1 MRPAPTELHLLEPT
15 PLSWCDRA
23 VADPEAILLDH
34 AHCEKKAAATAM
46 NMLFRYPQHG
56 SLLIPLS
63 HLAREEL
70 LHFELVVLEIRRRGG
85 EFERL
90 LPSAYA
96 SEMQKLVRTH
106 EPARLLD
113 LLLLFA
119 MIEARSCERMAL
131 LAERWTDPALS
142 RLYRDLVQSEARH
155 HNVYLELA
163 GSLIDASEVKKR
175 LTVFQAAEREACK
188 LPPPEDGRPRM
199 HSM

>member
-1 MRPAPTELHLLEPT
+1 MRPEVTRLRLLEPT
-15 PLSWCDRA
+15 PTSWCDRA
-23 VADPEAILLDH
+23 LADPEAILLDH

-46 NMLFRYPQHG
+46 NMLFRYPQHS

-70 LHFELVVLEIRRRGG
+70 LHFELVVAEIRRRGG
-85 EFERL
+85 EFKRL

-119 MIEARSCERMAL
+119 MIEARSCERMDL
-131 LAERWTDPALS
+131 LASRWDDPSLA

-155 HNVYLELA
+155 HDVYIDLA
-163 GSLIDASEVKKR
+163 ESFFPAAEVAQR
-175 LTVFQAAEREACK
+175 LAIFQEAEREAIK

-199 HSM
+199 HAS